1 MGCRVGPNSVA
12 LRVRC
17 LMWAMVCWFMGIPTM
32 DCGNANPQTLWVGS
46 PPKLILN
53 ELVVFKSAHVNHANL
68 KISAEHAIHTPLKKW
83 SLEALG
89 LLSKLFVCPSKGARV
104 CAGVGRAGSPNEVE
118 LWESHDLGTWGSSN
132 VNHSL
137 LIQQPK
143 KNNTMQQYPI
153 LDALQIKWYG
163 YLFYPHSPAKDEKS
177 TKCTNPRFPQGCLGD
192 FCLVSA
198 SQKIGNQSL
207 RKGIDVGFFLRG
219 GIYIILFH
227 SFPLF
232 YFSY

>member
-53 ELVVFKSAHVNHANL
+53 ELVVFESAHVNHANL

-118 LWESHDLGTWGSSN
+118 LWESYDLGTFLCHVWLRGTKY
-132 VNHSL
+132 
-137 LIQQPK
+137 PK
-143 KNNTMQQYPI
+143 KNMCCLVKSNSKISI
-153 LDALQIKWYG
+153 LFLWSKFMNLQIPSI
-163 YLFYPHSPAKDEKS
+163 F
-177 TKCTNPRFPQGCLGD
+177 T
-192 FCLVSA
+192 
-198 SQKIGNQSL
+198 
-207 RKGIDVGFFLRG
+207 
-219 GIYIILFH
+219 FH
-227 SFPLF
+227 S
-232 YFSY
+232 Y

>member
-17 LMWAMVCWFMGIPTM
+17 LMWAMVGWFMGIPTM

-53 ELVVFKSAHVNHANL
+53 ELVVFESAHVNHANL

-104 CAGVGRAGSPNEVE
+104 CAGEGLDPRTKWSYGKAM
-118 LWESHDLGTWGSSN
+118 TWGLSFAMFDCGVLSTQKKY
-132 VNHSL
+132 VLFSK
-137 LIQQPK
+137 IQ
-143 KNNTMQQYPI
+143 
-153 LDALQIKWYG
+153 
-163 YLFYPHSPAKDEKS
+163 F
-177 TKCTNPRFPQGCLGD
+177 
-192 FCLVSA
+192 
-198 SQKIGNQSL
+198 
-207 RKGIDVGFFLRG
+207 
-219 GIYIILFH
+219 
-227 SFPLF
+227 
-232 YFSY
+232 